1 MLILMKNTLL
11 SSIKNRINHPF
22 FFILKY
28 NILVYIAI
36 ATITVIG
43 IAISVIFFL
52 NFTPTEKL
60 ELCAGIYDDM
70 IKNKNSEE
78 LRWQYDA
85 NNCSDSILQWA
96 PLAESEVTI
105 PE

>member
-1 MLILMKNTLL
+1 MLFVIGM
-11 SSIKNRINHPF
+11 
-22 FFILKY
+22 
-28 NILVYIAI
+28 
-36 ATITVIG
+36 ITVTS
-43 IAISVIFFL
+43 IAISIVFFF
-52 NFTPTEKL
+52 NFVPTEKL

-70 IKNKNSEE
+70 MKNKNSEE